1 MVLGTQVPGR
11 VGRCQE
17 NLFVFL
23 AYRVWLGGI
32 VGVSTG
38 EEEVVTEEKKTG
50 GEILDELNALGEQL
64 AQAVKAL
71 WDSEDARKVR
81 QEIGDGFVGLGHQ
94 VDEAMKT
101 AKESEAAK
109 EFETKV
115 KQTVDKARESDVAGQ
130 VQEGLV
136 TGLRQLNE
144 ELSKWLGSAASR
156 EAPEAE
162 AAGDAETEAGV

>member
-1 MVLGTQVPGR
+1 
-11 VGRCQE
+11 
-17 NLFVFL
+17 
-23 AYRVWLGGI
+23 
-32 VGVSTG
+32 
-38 EEEVVTEEKKTG
+38 VTEDRKSG

-64 AQAVKAL
+64 SKAVKTL

-81 QEIGDGFVGLGHQ
+81 QEIGDGFVELGHQ

-101 AKESEAAK
+101 ARDSEAAK

-115 KQTVDKARESDVAGQ
+115 KETVDKARESDVAGQ

-144 ELSKWLGSAASR
+144 ELSKWLGSLTPS
-156 EAPEAE
+156 EAPEAD
-162 AAGDAETEAGV
+162 AAGDAETESDV